1 MLLPE
6 SDGVVW
12 FCAIQKV
19 DAPLPPAQEAV
30 PQDPHPDICSIWLN
44 TFAPAG
50 GVGNAEELADAEA
63 IEAGAAVVVAVD
75 VESGAA
81 AVFGVAVPAEVEAV
95 GEEVA
100 A

>member
-50 GVGNAEELADAEA
+50 GVGKAEA
-63 IEAGAAVVVAVD
+63 AEAEAAEAGVAGVD
-75 VESGAA
+75 WA
-81 AVFGVAVPAEVEAV
+81 GVAGVDGA
-95 GEEVA
+95 GVA